1 MAIIL
6 CIETATTICSVAI
19 AHNGICLAKYS
30 HPAINAHA
38 SELHVMVENILQET
52 RLTLSDLS
60 AIAISKGPG
69 SYTGLRVGVS
79 TAKGYAY
86 ALGIPLIAINT
97 LLSLTVVAQNTL
109 HEPFQNALFIPL
121 LDARRMEVYTAVI
134 DAKQHFIK
142 ETFALIVEPQSLH
155 EYAQHQITYFFGNG
169 AEKCREIMQY
179 PNTHYLPN
187 IHCCASG
194 LTQIADEAYHNKE
207 FENLAYFEP
216 YYLKDFV
223 GTQAKNKFF

>member
-1 MAIIL
+1 MAYIL
-6 CIETATTICSVAI
+6 CIETATSICSVAI
-19 AHNGICLAKYS
+19 AHHGVCVAKQA
-30 HPAINAHA
+30 HPSMNAHA
-38 SELHVMVENILQET
+38 SELHVMVANILQET
-52 RLTLSDLS
+52 RLSLSDLS

-86 ALGIPLIAINT
+86 ALNIPLIAINT
-97 LLSLTVVAQNTL
+97 LLSLTIVAQNTL
-109 HEPFQNALFIPL
+109 LEPFQNALFIPMI
-121 LDARRMEVYTAVI
+121 DARRMEVYTAVI
-134 DAKQHFIK
+134 DAKQQFIK
-142 ETFALIVEPQSLH
+142 ETLALVVEPHSLQ
-155 EYAQHQITYFFGNG
+155 EYRQQQITYFFGNG
-169 AEKCREIMQY
+169 AEKCREIIQY

-187 IHCCASG
+187 IQCCASG
-194 LTQIADEAYHNKE
+194 LTQIAEEAYRNKE